1 MVIKD
6 MRPLSESTA
15 RIASKNF
22 SRKYIALGRILKQW
36 SDIMGSEFADKA
48 QPLKINYRKAT
59 KNKKATATLDIAT
72 SSSYATILPYQK
84 GVIMERINR
93 LFGDNWITDIRFVA
107 SEISETPLLKKK
119 IVSPLTK
126 GEKSYLSE
134 TLNQID
140 DPEFKEK
147 LESLGKALL
156 TDIKSMEAK

>member
-1 MVIKD
+1 

-22 SRKYIALGRILKQW
+22 SRKYIALGRISKQW
-36 SDIMGSEFADKA
+36 VDVMGVEFADKA

-59 KNKKATATLDIAT
+59 KNKSATATLDIAT

-84 GVIMERINR
+84 GVILERINR
-93 LFGDNWITDIRFVA
+93 LFGDNWITDIRFIA

-119 IVSPLTK
+119 IITPLTRA
-126 GEKSYLSE
+126 EKTYLSD
-134 TLNQID
+134 TLNQVD
-140 DPEFKEK
+140 DPEFREK

-156 TDIKSMEAK
+156 TDIKQMKAKS